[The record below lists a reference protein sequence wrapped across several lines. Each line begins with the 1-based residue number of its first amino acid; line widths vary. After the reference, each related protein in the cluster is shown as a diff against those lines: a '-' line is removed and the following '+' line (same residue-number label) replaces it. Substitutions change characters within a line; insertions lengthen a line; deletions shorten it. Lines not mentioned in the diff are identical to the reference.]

1 MDGVSRERCPFYSAD
16 EVVVVVEI
24 IAQAI
29 ANLLETI
36 LINET
41 AGVAGWLR
49 NVSAVLHV
57 SLFLHLA
64 DRGRGSILL
73 TVVEG
78 VVLLRDLQTEDGIA
92 DESANQDEGT
102 HEGGHLGPLQLEMHG
117 GAGIGQLIVQ
127 VLVDVTSRMSEVMG
141 DIVSVHVVVMDVAA
155 TILTLRL
162 EVEADI
168 VPVRWPHLVVG
179 VCRVSEVLRER
190 KRQASGLQE
199 SHLALKV
206 LVLTSV
212 ILLKTRLV

>member
-1 MDGVSRERCPFYSAD
+1 MYVLVRERCPFYSAD

-24 IAQAI
+24 VAQAI

-49 NVSAVLHV
+49 DAGAVLHV

-64 DRGRGSILL
+64 DRGRGGILL

-78 VVLLRDLQTEDGIA
+78 VVLLRDLQTEDGVA

-102 HEGGHLGPLQLEMHG
+102 HEGGHLGPLKLEMHG
-117 GAGIGQLIVQ
+117 GAGIGQLIVE

-155 TILTLRL
+155 AILTLRL

-168 VPVRWPHLVVG
+168 VPMRWPHLVVG
-179 VCRVSEVLRER
+179 VCRVSEILRE
-190 KRQASGLQE
+190 G
-199 SHLALKV
+199 
-206 LVLTSV
+206 
-212 ILLKTRLV
+212 